1 MGLRELAGHLAAAAP
16 DWAHTAWR
24 VVAPGAA
31 VMAALL
37 GWRYIAA
44 VAMLV
49 LPLTLAAAAGL
60 EMRNKS
66 WPMMTACAAA
76 GVLGSLAPVAPLLGA
91 GLLQQLLGVGLL
103 AFLVGAMMHSR
114 HCDCLL
120 SRIMRRRLVQ
130 AAVTCA
136 AGALFV
142 SGLRRS
148 LRLRLAARLG
158 LAHIALGLFQAL
170 RVVHWWGVRWEI
182 LPEWPLG
189 PIGVEPPSFR
199 PLWAVATG
207 SADGSGV
214 GHVGMGA
221 GGVDEIIAAVVAEA
235 EAAERPPPGHLSM
248 LLLAARCLL
257 TPILFMWTSVLV
269 EGYRGSLTEGGAASL
284 SAGLTRSTLATGSSQ
299 SYYGIGAPFA
309 SPCRFDLDWVVLR
322 GVVWV
327 GVMCATGSWR
337 IASGANVA
345 LHGAFSLLR
354 LLAANSRLKQLF
366 RNESSAAATA
376 AILAAAAR
384 EQAAALTAASMAEAA
399 RRRQQAQASQALQ
412 AQRQR
417 PSGQRSGAAAAA
429 VNAGSGSSAGHRPR
443 GSRRTA
449 AQMIAGVAPAAN
461 ASPVPTPAPLA
472 APAPPIAP
480 TPAIPPPPAPIYSH
494 VPRPRPAPP
503 NKMLDRLREK
513 YEVARQPVPPH
524 RAGFANPGR
533 GRGGGRGSA
542 QLAAGGGA
550 LGAASDAGMQA
561 SAGVEREE
569 EGRRLVRQV
578 VQRVVARVTG
588 ATGPS
593 AALGS
598 PRAAAAISLP
608 AAAPSAALV
617 GAAAAAAATAAAAGV
632 LAPGGQAMPA
642 TPAAAPQSWVEARPV
657 EAQPQPQPQPQD
669 RNQSHQ
675 PQAAGPQA
683 PLPAQAWYD
692 GALTPSEAEDYMRR
706 QVAFLVKEIFFRVN
720 LRAGPQE
727 VQMTGDLARGACR
740 TDSTEDRIRNSCSRS
755 RDLQLHVLP
764 RKSRDERPEE
774 EGESARAQPVA
785 ATAAAAAAADSLVPD
800 AAAAVGASAP
810 AEPSA
815 ADRATAATAAA
826 AAAAGSAAGGGVA
839 ADLGMASGAGAAA
852 GASAS
857 PSAAAASAAAAGG
870 PVVGDGP
877 QLQPPGPQAAQCIV
891 QGARRE
897 AEAAAAAA
905 QDRPSGTHTLPPEPE
920 LAASRADGAEVN
932 AAAEGEELQRCTL
945 DSVRQA
951 RQRPE
956 AATDAASSQRPP
968 LAAAELVASP
978 AGPAPP
984 AAAAASA
991 AASAVAAPGADDPR
1005 WADLWLQQQQQRR
1018 QQQQQQQQQQR
1029 TQQQLL
1035 PGEAGASPAAAGASG
1050 TQPTVA
1056 AARHVP
1062 SAAAGAASA
1071 GGAAGGATPAAPAAS
1086 TPGLGLNLSGGP
1098 VFQAGVFQA
1107 GVGSGSGGG
1116 SAAPGTSAAGAGGAA
1131 APAPSPR
1138 PRPSTRHAGGGS
1150 GNTTTGS
1157 TASTT
1162 GRRSAGTTSAN
1173 ASSNAGSGAAGRGS
1187 GGAAGT
1193 SATAAGTSGSGAAS
1207 TTSGLA
1213 RVSLMASSGP
1223 PRGGA
1228 FDDVLL
1234 AFSALV
1240 VVQWLA
1246 LMPPWAQLLRLAL
1259 WPLQGWMGPAGPMER
1274 ALLWG
1279 SAVVLFGI
1287 SVLVARVPTP
1297 RLQGLLRPCS
1307 GGSSGSGS
1315 VDVLALMRYNA
1326 GMYAVPLVL
1335 RLLRQVWAPLPWLYL
1350 AGLTNLELLL
1360 RAVVL
1365 GLQSVG
1371 FMRHLPLSGPPPLP
1385 LAGALLFRCD
1395 PPAWT
1400 RARAVSYSRLVSIE
1414 YGLVRP
1420 EVRASRRAAVA
1431 AGAII
1436 LGLDDAISEWLGMC
1450 VEGAAALMT
1459 AMYTIRSRAAT
1470 AASSGAGDGAGG
1482 VAAAAAVAGAVSAT
1496 VGSAGASRR
1505 TSGTGGVRVIS
1516 TTGGSV
1522 RLGRAAPGGAA
1533 GPGGATVGVVGSG
1546 VAGLSAAETEA
1557 VVGAML
1563 EQIRSRQSGGGGGG
1577 GAGGTLG
1584 ASSSG
1589 AGAGGGA
1596 ANGGA
1601 GAGGNAAGGGTL
1613 LRHVFPRN
1621 ALDSDA
1627 SERGARPA
1635 EGGEGDSDDDG
1646 DALKFY
1652 SDPDDDDD
1660 DEDGSVW
1667 EEDEDEDE
1675 DEDGEEGRRGARGEG
1690 VTLVAPWSAYP
1701 SQAAG
1706 LTRRRVRVRRSE
1718 RTSG

>member
-1 MGLRELAGHLAAAAP
+1 TCPVDRKEWVHPHVAYELLHLVEQLHTQQQKQQQQQQQQQHEDADGPGGSGSRRRRWRPPDPFRPLADTSLLLSDLWRAALWPPASDAELLAGGGGDAMGLRELAGHLAAAAP

-309 SPCRFDLDWVVLR
+309 SP
-322 GVVWV
+322 
-327 GVMCATGSWR
+327 

-417 PSGQRSGAAAAA
+417 PSGQR
-429 VNAGSGSSAGHRPR
+429 
-443 GSRRTA
+443 
-449 AQMIAGVAPAAN
+449 
-461 ASPVPTPAPLA
+461 
-472 APAPPIAP
+472 
-480 TPAIPPPPAPIYSH
+480 
-494 VPRPRPAPP
+494 PAPP

-569 EGRRLVRQV
+569 EGRRL
-578 VQRVVARVTG
+578 
-588 ATGPS
+588 
-593 AALGS
+593 
-598 PRAAAAISLP
+598 
-608 AAAPSAALV
+608 
-617 GAAAAAAATAAAAGV
+617 
-632 LAPGGQAMPA
+632 
-642 TPAAAPQSWVEARPV
+642 
-657 EAQPQPQPQPQD
+657 D

-870 PVVGDGP
+870 P
-877 QLQPPGPQAAQCIV
+877 
-891 QGARRE
+891 
-897 AEAAAAAA
+897 
-905 QDRPSGTHTLPPEPE
+905 
-920 LAASRADGAEVN
+920 
-932 AAAEGEELQRCTL
+932 
-945 DSVRQA
+945 
-951 RQRPE
+951 RPE

-1365 GLQSVG
+1365 GLQASARLLSVG

-1400 RARAVSYSRLVSIE
+1400 RARA
-1414 YGLVRP
+1414 
-1420 EVRASRRAAVA
+1420 
-1431 AGAII
+1431 
-1436 LGLDDAISEWLGMC
+1436 
-1450 VEGAAALMT
+1450 
-1459 AMYTIRSRAAT
+1459 
-1470 AASSGAGDGAGG
+1470 
-1482 VAAAAAVAGAVSAT
+1482 
-1496 VGSAGASRR
+1496 
-1505 TSGTGGVRVIS
+1505 
-1516 TTGGSV
+1516 
-1522 RLGRAAPGGAA
+1522 
-1533 GPGGATVGVVGSG
+1533 
-1546 VAGLSAAETEA
+1546 
-1557 VVGAML
+1557 
-1563 EQIRSRQSGGGGGG
+1563 
-1577 GAGGTLG
+1577 
-1584 ASSSG
+1584 
-1589 AGAGGGA
+1589 
-1596 ANGGA
+1596 
-1601 GAGGNAAGGGTL
+1601 
-1613 LRHVFPRN
+1613 
-1621 ALDSDA
+1621 
-1627 SERGARPA
+1627 RGARPA